1 MEPSPACNLSAA
13 DYRERLAWI
22 DELNSTALRDYRRG
36 SRQIELSYAPSAMDV
51 VREFVR
57 RERECCPL
65 LDFSLR
71 ESRDTVTLLIAVS
84 ADLSRAADDLF
95 APYIGS

>member
-1 MEPSPACNLSAA
+1 
-13 DYRERLAWI
+13 
-22 DELNSTALRDYRRG
+22 
-36 SRQIELSYAPSAMDV
+36 MDV